1 MKRLFF
7 DYLNVASG
15 ALFVAFVL
23 WLFVGMT
30 VFSVRHPWATDTEKW
45 ICIKEVLLFEKVPY
59 SELRPRE

>member
-23 WLFVGMT
+23 WLFVGMI
-30 VFSVRHPWATDTEKW
+30 VFFVWYLWVIDIEKW
-45 ICIKEVLLFEKVPY
+45 ICIKEVLLFEKVLY
-59 SELRPRE
+59 GEL